1 MSAAKIIKQI
11 LTERDMS
18 VKQLAK
24 ALDMTPQNMSN
35 KLFRDSFSFKDF
47 VKIADILNCDV
58 KVVTR
63 DTKKEFS

>member
-1 MSAAKIIKQI
+1 MPAAKIIKQI